1 MNSAGHNI
9 SNKKDMNIGGDLFKE
24 KRLGRRSEN
33 GGRGGGQYRKE
44 DDQNALYILCTY
56 MKLSK

>member
-9 SNKKDMNIGGDLFKE
+9 SNKKDMNIGGNLFKE

-33 GGRGGGQYRKE
+33 GGQGGGQYQKG
-44 DDQNALYILCTY
+44 DNQNALYILCTY
-56 MKLSK
+56 M